1 MYSKFFLRALKLL
14 LRNEGGF
21 SNHKNDKGGR
31 TNYGITQSTYSS
43 YLRQLGLPNK
53 DVKDLN
59 EEDVKD
65 FYYNE
70 FWKRYGINKI
80 KDPGLAYI
88 VFDTAVN
95 AGNTVSAI
103 YKKCDNNPE
112 KFLDLRRDFHINVAN
127 KEKDQKEFLEGWLNR
142 VNNLREDLVK
152 FKTAEKNIN
161 EIAAGIQKKDSSI
174 HLKKDLSRKEF
185 LDGFERNGFGKQV
198 IKETDMSLDEINNL
212 QKGKIERWDFSQKEK
227 QNILDKVKKLLNIE
241 KDTKFV
247 ATDGVNTGLAASVAE
262 DKKLTGEHIRN
273 QLAHQEQR
281 KKDFAQRLFSK
292 KENNEKKFDEN
303 KLYSYT
309 NEVTGDKKIF
319 LAEMIEQMDEEEFA
333 KNKKAIEYQKEK
345 IGIPSEKEAKK
356 AMSNGGMIHVKA
368 YVRGDGTK
376 VRDYYRS
383 V

>member
-1 MYSKFFLRALKLL
+1 MEKDYFQTALDYQKVYNLKKGKRNGEDDETDAFRHTFASAKETVKHNGAISDILGTLVEFIDPLFAGDNVTKLKKQTNMDMWNNAVGREIGEKIRSDIKENGKKYSEKELDDILADAVYQKI
-14 LRNEGGF
+14 
-21 SNHKNDKGGR
+21 KNKEVITDIEDKR
-31 TNYGITQSTYSS
+31 IY
-43 YLRQLGLPNK
+43 
-53 DVKDLN
+53 DVKTIQR
-59 EEDVKD
+59 VKAG
-65 FYYNE
+65 FTQY
-70 FWKRYGINKI
+70 I
-80 KDPGLAYI
+80 KG
-88 VFDTAVN
+88 V
-95 AGNTVSAI
+95 
-103 YKKCDNNPE
+103 
-112 KFLDLRRDFHINVAN
+112 
-127 KEKDQKEFLEGWLNR
+127 Q
-142 VNNLREDLVK
+142 
-152 FKTAEKNIN
+152 
-161 EIAAGIQKKDSSI
+161 
-174 HLKKDLSRKEF
+174 KDLK
-185 LDGFERNGFGKQV
+185 
-198 IKETDMSLDEINNL
+198 
-212 QKGKIERWDFSQKEK
+212 KIERRRKPS
-227 QNILDKVKKLLNIE
+227 L
-241 KDTKFV
+241 
-247 ATDGVNTGLAASVAE
+247 NTGLAASVAE

-292 KENNEKKFDEN
+292 KEDNEKKFDEN